1 MSHGRRL
8 ARGRRFRTSQTWAA
22 VLTHEP
28 MQSSF
33 RAMSL
38 VFALA
43 GSLVFCVG
51 CSQGEGGRCEIDSDC
66 ASGLICSVTGSPH
79 NGVCRPIS
87 SPGGG
92 GGTVPAVVADAG
104 DDSSA
109 MEADAGDDGPAVEAD
124 AAASVDAGVAADGA
138 VGVDT
143 LPDAQAAT
151 DLSATD

>member
-1 MSHGRRL
+1 MLSSLRAICL
-8 ARGRRFRTSQTWAA
+8 ACA
-22 VLTHEP
+22 
-28 MQSSF
+28 
-33 RAMSL
+33 
-38 VFALA
+38 FAGA
-43 GSLVFCVG
+43 LVFCAG
-51 CSQGEGGRCEIDSDC
+51 CSQGEGDRCEILSDC
-66 ASGLICSVTGSPH
+66 ASGLTCAYTGSPH

-104 DDSSA
+104 DASSA
-109 MEADAGDDGPAVEAD
+109 METDAGDDGPAVEAD

-143 LPDAQAAT
+143 PPDAQAAT